1 MKARTEDSV
10 YTYDLALSIVPEQS
24 KAVAEP
30 LTGSW
35 PGVVT
40 FKSTTGLVTIQ
51 RKSDSHRRL
60 CLPWIRQA
68 DDKRDS
74 TADE

>member
-1 MKARTEDSV
+1 MFQIYFYFCQSAYIVVR
-10 YTYDLALSIVPEQS
+10 SIVPEQS

-40 FKSTTGLVTIQ
+40 
-51 RKSDSHRRL
+51 
-60 CLPWIRQA
+60 CM
-68 DDKRDS
+68 
-74 TADE
+74 